1 MIDTQER
8 VPWIMLGSFQQNNF
22 RLMKKIVFMSVAYN
36 CTAFDTAPSYGS
48 EEILGKAIEKCIK
61 NGFVNE
67 KNIFLSDKIDAIQ
80 MCKSKGEIRPY
91 VLKSLKKLK
100 REYLD
105 LLLIHWPI
113 REYFDATWRCMQ
125 RIKKEGIV
133 KNIGVCNID
142 RNFYKEKEKQI
153 GFKPDYIQNEIS
165 PLNVDEENIVF
176 FKSRGVHIIAYSP
189 LCRMCH
195 QVCNSDILN
204 DLSAYYQK
212 SIPQIILKW
221 HIQKG
226 IIPIFSSHS
235 VDRISNNLEI
245 NDFELDIIDIYRI
258 DSMDMK
264 YKIFPLS
271 YGCPG
276 Y

>member
-176 FKSRGVHIIAYSP
+176 FKSRGVHIVPS
-189 LCRMCH
+189 R
-195 QVCNSDILN
+195 
-204 DLSAYYQK
+204 
-212 SIPQIILKW
+212 
-221 HIQKG
+221 
-226 IIPIFSSHS
+226 
-235 VDRISNNLEI
+235 
-245 NDFELDIIDIYRI
+245 
-258 DSMDMK
+258 
-264 YKIFPLS
+264 
-271 YGCPG
+271 
-276 Y
+276 